1 MGSAIKFIIKRLLVM
16 IPLLFAV
23 TLVSY
28 VLISVTPGDPLAMY
42 VNQDIMRTMTA
53 EQKETKREQLGLNEP
68 IMTRY
73 FNWLN
78 DIVHGDFGKSFKTGQ
93 PIIKEIGQRIGLT
106 VTLSFITM
114 MLNYLLGIPLGIHCA
129 KHKDGLLDNT
139 IMMYAY
145 VGISLPGFWISI
157 LAISLFAV
165 KLGWLPSMGLTDLTL
180 NNPTKWQSAMDTLKH
195 LILPI
200 GLQVFTSIGSTA
212 RAERNLYLDVINQDY
227 VRTARAKGLPEG
239 KVKWGHAYRNVML
252 PLASS
257 LGGALCGLLSGSYII
272 ETIFAIPGLG
282 SYSTAAILNRDYPV
296 IMATLLMSSVLVML
310 GYLISD
316 ILYCVFDPR
325 IRVE

>member
-1 MGSAIKFIIKRLLVM
+1 MGSAIKFILKRLLVM

-42 VNQDIMRTMTA
+42 VNQDLMRTMTA

-129 KHKDGLLDNT
+129 KHKDGLLDNAV
-139 IMMYAY
+139 MMYAY
-145 VGISLPGFWISI
+145 VGISLPAFWISI

-180 NNPTKWQSAMDTLKH
+180 KNPTQWQSAMDTLKH

-257 LGGALCGLLSGSYII
+257 LGGALCGLLGGSYII

-282 SYSTAAILNRDYPV
+282 SYSTGAILNRDYPV